1 MYHQKYFKL
10 HIVQEDTLNDFLNL
24 FKKAKQVFWDTETS
38 GLNVRAVGKDYTVG
52 FTYAFDDATS
62 KDVFYV
68 PVRHVFEGKYE
79 DNGRFSFLKKSQL
92 EKFPDFCPE
101 KFEGTYYNVD
111 SFKFAAE
118 LKSIMERGGK
128 EYIAHNQDYDLH
140 LLANE
145 GIDIYKVFDVN
156 TFQDTQIMVHTL
168 DENVEKNL
176 ESVTKMIFK
185 VEKSH
190 YSDTIKTVTKEEKLS
205 QGLKATNNASFQHV
219 QIPIG
224 AQYSAEDVWFMK
236 QMYPMLEKGLREDDS
251 YDIYLKCRMP
261 FMKALWKMERKGVS
275 VDIAA
280 LDKMQELAEKE
291 LENSK
296 YKMFSLAGVEFNPDS
311 GQHLYEILFGFKKKV
326 MRLTPSA
333 QNAFEMESAGYTT
346 TEKTKLKNLYMN
358 EPSHVMFVESC
369 NNNLVDVNFGFKPI
383 EFTTGGKYGYEELQT
398 PKTGGDILKALLK
411 QKNVDAKAHD
421 FITEL
426 VTYKK
431 LSKLI
436 SAFMIGLRENIYSDG
451 KVHCSFNL
459 TGVDSWRISSQMPN
473 LQQLPHPLEEPKAGE
488 DRTYFDFWERFEIR
502 KLFVADEGY
511 SVIACDYHALEKYLT
526 AHLSQ
531 DKMLLKMLRENLD
544 PHGTVATI
552 VFPELANMNPND
564 VKKREPAKRQIAKKI
579 GFAVD
584 YGGTSVAVSKNLDVD
599 QKTAQKYIDRYF
611 EGFYGL
617 HTYDKAVIRFAQS
630 NGFVKTL
637 GGHKRHLW
645 DINSSDKKVASY
657 LERVAVNV
665 CSQGSG
671 GDVAMFATLDVD
683 SDPVLKAIGAYL
695 FLNVH
700 DELGLMCP
708 TKYVELGMERLQYHM
723 EHCLQKRG
731 INLTIPLEAVP
742 DYGHSYYDAK

>member
-24 FKKAKQVFWDTETS
+24 FKNARQVFWDTETS

-118 LKSIMERGGK
+118 LKTIMERGGK

-333 QNAFEMESAGYTT
+333 QNAFEMESVGYTT

-358 EPSHVMFVESC
+358 EHSHVMFVESC

-579 GFAVD
+579 GFAK
-584 YGGTSVAVSKNLDVD
+584 GM
-599 QKTAQKYIDRYF
+599 
-611 EGFYGL
+611 
-617 HTYDKAVIRFAQS
+617 
-630 NGFVKTL
+630 VK
-637 GGHKRHLW
+637 
-645 DINSSDKKVASY
+645 
-657 LERVAVNV
+657 
-665 CSQGSG
+665 
-671 GDVAMFATLDVD
+671 
-683 SDPVLKAIGAYL
+683 
-695 FLNVH
+695 
-700 DELGLMCP
+700 
-708 TKYVELGMERLQYHM
+708 
-723 EHCLQKRG
+723 
-731 INLTIPLEAVP
+731 
-742 DYGHSYYDAK
+742 

>member
-118 LKSIMERGGK
+118 LKTIMERGGK

-333 QNAFEMESAGYTT
+333 QNAFEMESVGYTT

-502 KLFVADEGY
+502 KLFIADEGY

>member
-10 HIVQEDTLNDFLNL
+10 NIVQEDTLNDFLNL

-118 LKSIMERGGK
+118 LKTIMERGGK

-176 ESVTKMIFK
+176 ESLTKMIFN

-190 YSDTIKTVTKEEKLS
+190 YSVTIKTVTKEEKLS

-333 QNAFEMESAGYTT
+333 QNAFEMESVGYTT

-411 QKNVDAKAHD
+411 QKNVDEKAHD

-436 SAFMIGLRENIYSDG
+436 SAFMIGLRDNIYSDG
-451 KVHCSFNL
+451 KVHCSFNICG
-459 TGVDSWRISSQMPN
+459 TDSYRLSSQYPN

-579 GFAVD
+579 GFAK
-584 YGGTSVAVSKNLDVD
+584 GM
-599 QKTAQKYIDRYF
+599 
-611 EGFYGL
+611 
-617 HTYDKAVIRFAQS
+617 
-630 NGFVKTL
+630 VK
-637 GGHKRHLW
+637 
-645 DINSSDKKVASY
+645 
-657 LERVAVNV
+657 
-665 CSQGSG
+665 
-671 GDVAMFATLDVD
+671 
-683 SDPVLKAIGAYL
+683 
-695 FLNVH
+695 
-700 DELGLMCP
+700 
-708 TKYVELGMERLQYHM
+708 
-723 EHCLQKRG
+723 
-731 INLTIPLEAVP
+731 
-742 DYGHSYYDAK
+742 

>member
-10 HIVQEDTLNDFLNL
+10 NIVQEDTLNAFLNI
-24 FKKAKQVFWDTETS
+24 FKEASQVFWDTETS
-38 GLNVRAVGKDYTVG
+38 GLNVRAIGKDYTVG
-52 FTYAFDDATS
+52 FTFAFDDDTS

-68 PVRHVFEGKYE
+68 PVRHVFEGKYV
-79 DNGRFSFLKKSQL
+79 DNGRFSFLKKTQL

-118 LKSIMERGGK
+118 LKAIMERGGK

-251 YDIYLKCRMP
+251 YDMYIKCRMP

-296 YKMFSLAGVEFNPDS
+296 YKMFSLTGVEFNPDS

-333 QNAFEMESAGYTT
+333 QNAFEMESVGYTT

-358 EPSHVMFVESC
+358 EPSQVMFVESC

-411 QKNVDAKAHD
+411 QKNVDEKAHD

-436 SAFMIGLRENIYSDG
+436 SAFMVGLRENIYSDG
-451 KVHCSFNL
+451 KVHCSFNICG
-459 TGVDSWRISSQMPN
+459 TDSYRLSSQYPN

-579 GFAVD
+579 GFAK
-584 YGGTSVAVSKNLDVD
+584 GM
-599 QKTAQKYIDRYF
+599 
-611 EGFYGL
+611 
-617 HTYDKAVIRFAQS
+617 
-630 NGFVKTL
+630 VK
-637 GGHKRHLW
+637 
-645 DINSSDKKVASY
+645 
-657 LERVAVNV
+657 
-665 CSQGSG
+665 
-671 GDVAMFATLDVD
+671 
-683 SDPVLKAIGAYL
+683 
-695 FLNVH
+695 
-700 DELGLMCP
+700 
-708 TKYVELGMERLQYHM
+708 
-723 EHCLQKRG
+723 
-731 INLTIPLEAVP
+731 
-742 DYGHSYYDAK
+742 

>member
-10 HIVQEDTLNDFLNL
+10 HIVQEHTLKEFLEL
-24 FKKAKQVFWDTETS
+24 FNKARQVFWDTETS
-38 GLNVRAVGKDYTVG
+38 GLDVRAPGKDYTVG
-52 FTYAFDDATS
+52 FTFAFEDAVS
-62 KDVFYV
+62 KDVFYI
-68 PVRHVFEGKYE
+68 PVRHIFEGKYE
-79 DNGRFSFLKKSQL
+79 ENGRFSFLKKSQL

-111 SFKFAAE
+111 AFEFAGE
-118 LKSIMERGGK
+118 LKKIMEGGGK

-145 GIDIYKVFDVN
+145 DIDVYKMFEVN

-168 DENVEKNL
+168 DESVEKNL
-176 ESVTKMIFK
+176 ESVTKMVFK

-236 QMYPMLEKGLREDDS
+236 QMYPMLEKGLKEDDS
-251 YDIYLKCRMP
+251 YDMYIKCRIP

-275 VDIAA
+275 IDIPA
-280 LDKMQELAEKE
+280 LDKMQKLAEEE

-296 YKMFSLAGVEFNPDS
+296 YRMFSLAGVEFNPDS
-311 GQHLYEILFGFKKKV
+311 GQNLYELLFGFKKRILK
-326 MRLTPSA
+326 LTPSA
-333 QNAFEMESAGYTT
+333 QNAFEIESMGCTT
-346 TEKTKLKNLYMN
+346 TEKTNLKNMYLNDY
-358 EPSHVMFVESC
+358 SQVMFVESC
-369 NNNLVDVNFGFKPI
+369 NNNLVDANFGFKPI

-411 QKNVDAKAHD
+411 QKGVDEKAHD

-451 KVHCSFNL
+451 KVHCSFNICG
-459 TGVDSWRISSQMPN
+459 TDSYRLSSQYPN

-488 DRTYFDFWERFEIR
+488 DRTYYDFWERFEIR

-617 HTYDKAVIRFAQS
+617 HTYDKAVIRFAQE

-645 DINSSDKKVASY
+645 DINSTDKKVSSY

-665 CSQGSG
+665 MSQGSG
-671 GDVAMFATLDVD
+671 GDVAMFATLDVER
-683 SDPVLKAIGAYL
+683 DPVLKAIGAYL

-723 EHCLQKRG
+723 EHCLQERG
-731 INLTIPLEAVP
+731 IYLTIPLEAVP

>member
-10 HIVQEDTLNDFLNL
+10 NIVQEDTLNAFLNI
-24 FKKAKQVFWDTETS
+24 FKEASQVFWDTETS
-38 GLNVRAVGKDYTVG
+38 GLNVRAIGKDYTVG
-52 FTYAFDDATS
+52 FTFAFDDDTS
-62 KDVFYV
+62 KDVFYI

-79 DNGRFSFLKKSQL
+79 DNGRFSFLKKAQL

-118 LKSIMERGGK
+118 LKSIMEHGGK

-236 QMYPMLEKGLREDDS
+236 QMYPMLVKGLREDDS
-251 YDIYLKCRMP
+251 YDMYIKCRMP

-333 QNAFEMESAGYTT
+333 QNAFEMESVGYTT

-358 EPSHVMFVESC
+358 EPSQVMFVESC

-411 QKNVDAKAHD
+411 QKNVDEKAHD

-451 KVHCSFNL
+451 KVHCSFNICG
-459 TGVDSWRISSQMPN
+459 TDSYRLSSQYPN
-473 LQQLPHPLEEPKAGE
+473 LQQLPHPLEEPKVGE

-645 DINSSDKKVASY
+645 DINSRDKKVASY

-665 CSQGSG
+665 MSQGAG

-683 SDPVLKAIGAYL
+683 RDPVLKAIGAYL

-723 EHCLQKRG
+723 EHCLQERG

>member
-10 HIVQEDTLNDFLNL
+10 NIVQEGTLSAFLNL
-24 FKKAKQVFWDTETS
+24 FKSARQVFWDTETS

-52 FTYAFDDATS
+52 FTFAFDDATS

-79 DNGRFSFLKKSQL
+79 DNGRFSFLKKAQL

-118 LKSIMERGGK
+118 LKSIMECGGK

-251 YDIYLKCRMP
+251 YDMYIKCRMP

-333 QNAFEMESAGYTT
+333 QNAFEMESVGYTT
-346 TEKTKLKNLYMN
+346 SEKTKLKNLYMN

-451 KVHCSFNL
+451 KVHCSFNICG
-459 TGVDSWRISSQMPN
+459 TDSYRLSSQYPN

-502 KLFVADEGY
+502 KLFIADEGY

-645 DINSSDKKVASY
+645 DINSSDKRVASY

-665 CSQGSG
+665 MSQGAG

-683 SDPVLKAIGAYL
+683 RDPVLKAIGAYL

-723 EHCLQKRG
+723 EHCLQERG

>member
-118 LKSIMERGGK
+118 LKSIMECGGK

-333 QNAFEMESAGYTT
+333 QNAFEVESVGYTT

-502 KLFVADEGY
+502 KLFIADEGY

-683 SDPVLKAIGAYL
+683 RDPVLKAIGAYL

>member
-111 SFKFAAE
+111 SFKYAAE
-118 LKSIMERGGK
+118 LKTIMERGGK

-156 TFQDTQIMVHTL
+156 TFQDTQIMVHPL

-451 KVHCSFNL
+451 KVHCSLNL
-459 TGVDSWRISSQMPN
+459 TGTDSWRISSQMPN

-502 KLFVADEGY
+502 KLFIADEGY

-645 DINSSDKKVASY
+645 DINSSDKKVSSY

-683 SDPVLKAIGAYL
+683 SDPVLKAIGACL
-695 FLNVH
+695 FLSVH

>member
-118 LKSIMERGGK
+118 LKTIMEHGGK

-333 QNAFEMESAGYTT
+333 QNAFEMESVGYTT

-502 KLFVADEGY
+502 KLFVADGGY

-645 DINSSDKKVASY
+645 DINSSDKKVSSY

>member
-10 HIVQEDTLNDFLNL
+10 NIVQEGTLSTFLNL
-24 FKKAKQVFWDTETS
+24 FKNARQVFWDTETS

-52 FTYAFDDATS
+52 FTFAFDDATS

-79 DNGRFSFLKKSQL
+79 DNDRFSFLKKSQL

-111 SFKFAAE
+111 SFKFVAE
-118 LKSIMERGGK
+118 LKSIMECGGK

-251 YDIYLKCRMP
+251 YDMYIKCRMP

-296 YKMFSLAGVEFNPDS
+296 YKMFSLTGVEFNPDS
-311 GQHLYEILFGFKKKV
+311 GQHLYEILFGFKKRV

-333 QNAFEMESAGYTT
+333 QNAFEMESVGYTT

-358 EPSHVMFVESC
+358 EPSYVMFVESC

-451 KVHCSFNL
+451 KVHCSFNICG
-459 TGVDSWRISSQMPN
+459 TDSYRLSSQYPN

-502 KLFVADEGY
+502 KLFIADEGY

-665 CSQGSG
+665 MSQGAG

-683 SDPVLKAIGAYL
+683 RDPVLKAIGAYL

-723 EHCLQKRG
+723 EHCLQERG

>member
-52 FTYAFDDATS
+52 FTFAFDDDTS

-118 LKSIMERGGK
+118 LKAIMEHGGK

-145 GIDIYKVFDVN
+145 GIDIYRVFDIN

-236 QMYPMLEKGLREDDS
+236 QMYPMLVKGLKEDDS
-251 YDIYLKCRMP
+251 YDMYIKCRMP

-333 QNAFEMESAGYTT
+333 QNAFEIESVGYTA

-358 EPSHVMFVESC
+358 EPSQVMFVESC

-411 QKNVDAKAHD
+411 QKNVDEKAHD

-436 SAFMIGLRENIYSDG
+436 SAFMVGLRENIYSDG
-451 KVHCSFNL
+451 KVHCSFNICG
-459 TGVDSWRISSQMPN
+459 TDSYRLSSQYPN

-645 DINSSDKKVASY
+645 DINSRDKKVASY

-665 CSQGSG
+665 MSQGAG

-683 SDPVLKAIGAYL
+683 RDPVLKAIGAYL

-723 EHCLQKRG
+723 EHCLQERG

>member
-118 LKSIMERGGK
+118 LKTIMERGGK

-261 FMKALWKMERKGVS
+261 FMEALWKMERKGVS

-333 QNAFEMESAGYTT
+333 QNAFEMESVGYTT

-436 SAFMIGLRENIYSDG
+436 SAFMIGLRDNIYSDG

-502 KLFVADEGY
+502 KLFIADEGY

-665 CSQGSG
+665 MSQGAG

-683 SDPVLKAIGAYL
+683 RDPVLKAIGAYL

>member
-10 HIVQEDTLNDFLNL
+10 NIVQEGTLSTFLNL
-24 FKKAKQVFWDTETS
+24 FKNARQVFWDTETS

-52 FTYAFDDATS
+52 FTFAFDDATS

-92 EKFPDFCPE
+92 EKFSDFCPE

-111 SFKFAAE
+111 SFKFVAE
-118 LKSIMERGGK
+118 LKSIMECGGK

-251 YDIYLKCRMP
+251 YDMYIKCRMP

-296 YKMFSLAGVEFNPDS
+296 YKMFSLTGVEFNPDS

-333 QNAFEMESAGYTT
+333 QNAFEMESVGYTT

-451 KVHCSFNL
+451 KVHCSFNICG
-459 TGVDSWRISSQMPN
+459 TDSYRLSSQYPN

-502 KLFVADEGY
+502 KLFIADEGY

-665 CSQGSG
+665 MSQG
-671 GDVAMFATLDVD
+671 
-683 SDPVLKAIGAYL
+683 K
-695 FLNVH
+695 H
-700 DELGLMCP
+700 HCP
-708 TKYVELGMERLQYHM
+708 
-723 EHCLQKRG
+723 
-731 INLTIPLEAVP
+731 
-742 DYGHSYYDAK
+742 

>member
-10 HIVQEDTLNDFLNL
+10 NIVQEDTLNAFLNI
-24 FKKAKQVFWDTETS
+24 FKEASQVFWDTETS
-38 GLNVRAVGKDYTVG
+38 GLNVRAIGKDYTVG
-52 FTYAFDDATS
+52 FTFAFDDDTS

-68 PVRHVFEGKYE
+68 PVRHVFEGKYA
-79 DNGRFSFLKKSQL
+79 DNGRFSFLKKAQL

-118 LKSIMERGGK
+118 LKSIMEHGGK

-251 YDIYLKCRMP
+251 YDMYIKCRMP

-296 YKMFSLAGVEFNPDS
+296 YKMFSLTGVEFNPDS

-333 QNAFEMESAGYTT
+333 QNAFEMESVGYTT

-358 EPSHVMFVESC
+358 EPSQVMFVESC

-411 QKNVDAKAHD
+411 QKNVDEKAHD

-436 SAFMIGLRENIYSDG
+436 SAFMVGLRENIYSDG
-451 KVHCSFNL
+451 KVHCSFNICG
-459 TGVDSWRISSQMPN
+459 TDSYRLSSQYPN

-645 DINSSDKKVASY
+645 DINSRDKKVASY

-665 CSQGSG
+665 MSQGAG

-683 SDPVLKAIGAYL
+683 RDPVLKAIGAYL

-723 EHCLQKRG
+723 EHCLQNRG